1 MKSSNDQQ
9 IWKQKGETQA
19 SLQVGLGV
27 GQDRRGGIAGKESV
41 EVREDQGLGV
51 WTVSLLIFL
60 VLVRSPQLWRWMSAS
75 GKAVVDEGCEVPE
88 SLVILMVQVDHID
101 GERKLGDARKR

>member
-1 MKSSNDQQ
+1 
-9 IWKQKGETQA
+9 
-19 SLQVGLGV
+19 
-27 GQDRRGGIAGKESV
+27 
-41 EVREDQGLGV
+41 
-51 WTVSLLIFL
+51 
-60 VLVRSPQLWRWMSAS
+60 MSAS